1 VGAGTTPGRV
11 LKGLRMA
18 SHQGVDRVTVKNLKV
33 LRADGERSLLILS
46 GAIPGPRNSI
56 VMVKKA

>member
-1 VGAGTTPGRV
+1 
-11 LKGLRMA
+11 MA
-18 SHQGVDRVTVKNLKV
+18 SHQGVDRVTVKNLEV

-46 GAIPGPRNSI
+46 GAVPGPRNGV